1 MWLDEDIARLDWEA
15 WQQKR
20 SLDCMN
26 CGKVYPDP
34 GRLDPIRHYCS
45 EGCAIDDNMSEDE

>member
-1 MWLDEDIARLDWEA
+1 MMDVEMAYLDWQERRE
-15 WQQKR
+15 R